1 MGAGIKWWWSPAALL
16 LLLLLGVLT
25 LVEREP
31 AAGPE
36 RAGPRSTDASPAG
49 VVPGDQV
56 IVRDASGRRAQLGL
70 APTQALILSF
80 PDELRGQ
87 RVTMQVFRR
96 IDGEREVAP
105 WLTLTP
111 RVRADGTI
119 PMAGM
124 AAGDYVVEVTHGD
137 VALPPAL
144 VTAPGRHAF
153 GLATPPR

>member
-1 MGAGIKWWWSPAALL
+1 MGAGVKWWWSPAA

-36 RAGPRSTDASPAG
+36 RAGPPSTNASPAG

-96 IDGEREVAP
+96 IDGEREDAP

-124 AAGDYVVEVTHGD
+124 AAGDYVVEVAHGD
-137 VALPPAL
+137 VALPPAF